1 MFSAVW
7 KYTTK
12 QLPFKDVMEQKSI
25 KIQWKRGK
33 LTLARIA
40 TALPRP
46 TPSDA
51 PLPFKCR
58 DQLSAKQ

>member
-1 MFSAVW
+1 M
-7 KYTTK
+7 
-12 QLPFKDVMEQKSI
+12 QFKE
-25 KIQWKRGK
+25 GK

-40 TALPRP
+40 TALPLP

-58 DQLSAKQ
+58 KHLLAKQNKYAIK